1 MSSIHL
7 QTDVQYKITNVVSSI
22 RKSVEDNPDVQL
34 EISGYLPSKRGA
46 KLEIQFLDSIDDALT
61 KEWILLV
68 NKQGGE
74 AYVDVD
80 LQNGIVTMTMEYKKR
95 CRCFKSVLVWLLLPV
110 IYYYLI
116 KINPDRYLF
125 L

>member
-7 QTDVQYKITNVVSSI
+7 QKDVQSKITDVVSNI

-61 KEWILLV
+61 KEWMSFV
-68 NKQGGE
+68 NKQGGY

-95 CRCFKSVLVWLLLPV
+95 CRCFQSVLVWLLLPV
-110 IYYYLI
+110 IYYYLT
-116 KINPDRYLF
+116 KINPERYLF
-125 L
+125 R